1 MEQSR
6 QEMTGDKQ
14 GITETFETPPEMLPE
29 MLPPE
34 DRYQIN
40 FNAKVMGEL
49 GHFYVEKSSDL
60 PEEGFIHIQ
69 VGYGA
74 ESNLHAT
81 ILSNLKEEG
90 LFSSNAIIR
99 NAELN
104 LQESVNY
111 LGKSTELARS
121 GLENA
126 IENINTITNLKI
138 SEESEL
144 LVHSIENILEF
155 EQNLYNIL
163 DGFENKD
170 AGVLKEKLEYLHVE
184 LQGARKFNGEQIN
197 ESRDEINYAPAN
209 LEIVF
214 MNEIEQSFK
223 PLANLILA
231 KQYLTPPEI
240 GSENPKKEL
249 LFARNKLEIGIN
261 ILKELDVENN
271 IYSTISDDFNKIF
284 NNLLEQAKNIS
295 ASLKEQYKEIT
306 QEQP

>member
-90 LFSSNAIIR
+90 LFNSDAIIK

-111 LGKSTELARS
+111 LGKSTELARL

-126 IENINTITNLKI
+126 VENINTINNLRI

-184 LQGARKFNGEQIN
+184 LQGARKFNGKEIN

-209 LEIVF
+209 LELVF
-214 MNEIEQSFK
+214 INELEQSFK
-223 PLANLILA
+223 PIANLILA

-240 GSENPKKEL
+240 ESENSGKEL
-249 LFARNKLEIGIN
+249 LLARNRVRIGVD
-261 ILKELDVENN
+261 ILKKLDVENN

-295 ASLKEQYKEIT
+295 ASLKEQYREIIPT
-306 QEQP
+306 RP